1 MNRKSPKQDGM
12 SRRTI
17 LAAGAATAGVIA
29 GFPYVT
35 RAQARTIV
43 STLFGGVYE
52 ERYRATVLQPFERKT
67 GVKFE
72 FKYGAPDEWLNS
84 AIINKDNPEIDLPFL
99 SLPVAMRA
107 LTIPDL
113 FLDLT
118 PEMIPNLRDVHP
130 AFYDGY
136 NKKAVGFNYIDS
148 GFLYRK
154 DRVSNPPRSWRD
166 LWDPRFKG
174 QIVLPD
180 VSGGTFYE
188 LVMIATLQN
197 GGSETNITPGIEA
210 LKRLKPNIVRWY
222 KSVNEVS
229 GIIERGEAL
238 IAAGFAATRAYAMV
252 DAGAPVDYIVPSDGA
267 PIGVL
272 SYHVPIKA
280 KNRNLL
286 LEFINFALEVEQQ
299 KNFGNAMQSGMVNT
313 KTALEDKVKA
323 RTAPHDKLLRLN
335 WQAIQ
340 PKFGEIAERVTKEV
354 ISG

>member
-1 MNRKSPKQDGM
+1 MQKTGLVRP
-12 SRRTI
+12 SRRSV
-17 LAAGAATAGVIA
+17 LVGGAATAGLVA
-29 GFPYVT
+29 GFPYVPK
-35 RAQARTIV
+35 AQSKTIV

-52 ERYRATVLQPFERKT
+52 ERYRKNVLVPFEKKT
-67 GVKFE
+67 GTQFV

-118 PEMIPNLRDVHP
+118 PEMIPNLKEVHP
-130 AFYDGY
+130 AFYDAY

-154 DRVSNPPRSWRD
+154 DRVANPPRSWKD

-174 QIVLPD
+174 QLVLPD

-197 GGSETNITPGIEA
+197 GGSETNITPGIES
-210 LKRLKPNIVRWY
+210 LKRLKPNVVRWY
-222 KSVNEVS
+222 KSVNEVN

-238 IAAGFAATRAYAMV
+238 VAAGFAATRAYAMV
-252 DAGAPVDYIVPSDGA
+252 DAGAPVDYIVPADGA

-280 KNRNLL
+280 KNRSLL
-286 LEFINFALEVEQQ
+286 LEFINFALEVEHQT
-299 KNFGNAMQSGMVNT
+299 NFGNEMQSGMVNT
-313 KTALEDKVKA
+313 KVTLTDKVKS

-335 WQAIQ
+335 WPAIQ
-340 PKFGEIAERVTKEV
+340 PKFGEIAERVTREV
-354 ISG
+354 ISA

>member
-1 MNRKSPKQDGM
+1 
-12 SRRTI
+12 
-17 LAAGAATAGVIA
+17 
-29 GFPYVT
+29 
-35 RAQARTIV
+35 
-43 STLFGGVYE
+43 
-52 ERYRATVLQPFERKT
+52 
-67 GVKFE
+67 
-72 FKYGAPDEWLNS
+72 
-84 AIINKDNPEIDLPFL
+84 
-99 SLPVAMRA
+99 
-107 LTIPDL
+107 
-113 FLDLT
+113 
-118 PEMIPNLRDVHP
+118 
-130 AFYDGY
+130 
-136 NKKAVGFNYIDS
+136 
-148 GFLYRK
+148 
-154 DRVSNPPRSWRD
+154 
-166 LWDPRFKG
+166 
-174 QIVLPD
+174 
-180 VSGGTFYE
+180 
-188 LVMIATLQN
+188 MIATLQN